1 MSLLRTALDTTV
13 GLALAVALAA
23 CSPAGFLNATAPDG
37 DVEVDHAIP
46 YAEGPTRWLDVY
58 APASAC
64 RAPVVVF
71 FYGGSWETG
80 SREMYRF
87 LGLALAR
94 RGVIAVIPDY
104 RLYPEVRFPTFMDD
118 AAAAVAWSRANAQR
132 FGGDAGQLFL
142 MGHSAGAQIATLL
155 ALDPVYLRKVG
166 VEPESLAGVIGISG
180 PYDFLPLTDPTLK
193 IIFGPEDTWPQ
204 SQPINFVTPSAP
216 PMLLVTGAADHTVYP
231 RNTEHL
237 AARLRTEGVPVEE
250 RFYDGLGH
258 TSTIGAFA
266 WPLEFLAPVRRDVL
280 DFIGARDAARAGTA
294 GQAVCAP
301 VTATAR

>member
-1 MSLLRTALDTTV
+1 MSFVRSTLNMMAASA
-13 GLALAVALAA
+13 LALAVAA
-23 CSPAGFLNATAPDG
+23 CSPATLLNATAPNG
-37 DVEVDHAIP
+37 GVETHAALS
-46 YAEGPTRWLDVY
+46 YAQQPDRHLDVY

-64 RAPVVVF
+64 GAPVVVF

-80 SREMYRF
+80 SRDMYRF

-94 RGVIAVIPDY
+94 RGVIVMIPDY
-104 RLYPEVRFPTFMDD
+104 RRYPEVRFPAFMDD
-118 AAAAVAWSRANAQR
+118 AAAAVAWSRANARR
-132 FGGDAGQLFL
+132 FGGDPAHLFL

-155 ALDPVYLRKVG
+155 ALDPSYLRQAG
-166 VEPESLAGVIGISG
+166 LEPGDLAGVIGISG

-193 IIFGPEDTWPQ
+193 IIFGPEETWPR

-216 PMLLVTGAADHTVYP
+216 PMLLATGTADDTVYP

-237 AARLRTEGVPVEE
+237 AARLREAGVPVEE

-258 TSTIGAFA
+258 IPTIGAFA

-280 DFIGARDAARAGTA
+280 DFIGARAR
-294 GQAVCAP
+294 VAP
-301 VTATAR
+301 VCP